1 MVTALLLASLLGT
14 HTLAATDDVWIYPHA
29 ADQTDDPLMRVWGD
43 GVNSVGDPSDSTNS
57 YSIVRF
63 DLASVKDAPKDLKK
77 ATLVLWIDGETSM
90 TASDSK
96 ASPIEARLVD
106 PSLDEKKWIFENY
119 SRHFPVA
126 GEATLVGKGSGAP
139 TSDGKPFKLAIDLLG
154 GKLDLRKVMEG
165 KKALA
170 FALTSKIV
178 AGGPDGPY
186 YRIHSRSSEEKLR
199 PTLVLEY

>member
-1 MVTALLLASLLGT
+1 MVTALLLATVLGT

-29 ADQTDDPLMRVWGD
+29 ADQTDDPLLRVWGD
-43 GVNSVGDPSDSTNS
+43 GVNSVGDPGEAAHS

-63 DLASVKDAPKDLKK
+63 DISAIKDAPKDLKK

-90 TASDSK
+90 TAADSK
-96 ASPIEARLVD
+96 ASPLEARLVD
-106 PSLDEKKWIFENY
+106 GSFDEKKWIFENY
-119 SRHFPVA
+119 PRHYPVA
-126 GEATLVGKGSGAP
+126 GEATLLGKGSAGP
-139 TSDGKPFKLAIDLLG
+139 SGDGKPFKLTIDLLG
-154 GKLDLRKVMEG
+154 GKADLRQAMEG

-178 AGGPDGPY
+178 AGGAEGPY